1 MRYWEENHI
10 SFPRSDTS
18 RIIFSSFFLSV
29 TDSVTNIRASLFIL
43 VFVKGLEPLQ
53 ELLERRSGVALFG
66 FA

>member
-1 MRYWEENHI
+1 
-10 SFPRSDTS
+10 
-18 RIIFSSFFLSV
+18 V